1 MLVKNRL
8 LLYLMASLQLAA
20 FNAVAQDMEYSRKV
34 IKTLSSPAFK
44 GRGYVA
50 KGDQIASAFIA
61 KEFEKSRL
69 IPLNKGSYFQDFELS
84 VNTFPGKVKVKLNNA
99 TLQTAVD
106 YLIDA
111 SSPSIHGE
119 FKVIPVTRAD
129 INTSEKFD
137 KLIRQAKTSFILLDN
152 RDAGKENTEEQRT
165 ISAHVRALRTSDQ
178 LNFKGLIIFT
188 TEKLTW
194 TTLTYQNPR
203 PVIQVNKAGLDPAD
217 IQSISISLDSKLIP
231 DYQTRNVAG
240 MIKGSSGSDSTL
252 VITAHF
258 DHLGMLGRKVY
269 FPGANDNASG
279 TTFLLNMVRYY
290 AQQQPRYNTVF
301 IAFSGE
307 EIGLLGSKAFVRDPL
322 IDLKKIK
329 FLVNFDLA
337 GTGDEGIKVVN
348 GTIFRNK
355 FDQLSQLNTQYQLV
369 PKVEIRDE
377 SCNSDHCPFYRL
389 GVPSFFIYTMG
400 GIQAY
405 HDVYDK
411 AETLPLTEFKNYF
424 QLMVKFF
431 DTF

>member
-1 MLVKNRL
+1 MQVKKILTLSLFSL
-8 LLYLMASLQLAA
+8 LTPA
-20 FNAVAQDMEYSRKV
+20 FHAGAQDMDYSRKV

-61 KEFEKSRL
+61 KEFEKSGL

-84 VNTFPGKVKVKLNNA
+84 VNTFPGKVAVKLNN
-99 TLQTAVD
+99 TKLKTAAD
-106 YLIDA
+106 YLVDA
-111 SSPSIHGE
+111 TSPAIHGK
-119 FKVIPVTRAD
+119 FNVIPVNRAG
-129 INTSEKFD
+129 INTPEKFED
-137 KLIRQAKTSFILLDN
+137 LIRQAATSFILLDN
-152 RDAGKENTEEQRT
+152 RDAGKESTAEQRT
-165 ISAHVRALRTSDQ
+165 ISAHVRALRSSEK
-178 LNFKGLIIFT
+178 LHFKGLVIFT

-203 PVIQVNKAGLDPAD
+203 PVIQVNKQGLDPGS
-217 IQSISISLDSKLIP
+217 IQTITIDLDSKLRP

-240 MIKGSSGSDSTL
+240 MIKGYSGSDSTL

-279 TTFLLNMVRYY
+279 TTFMLNMVRYY
-290 AQQQPRYNTVF
+290 AQHQPKYNTVF

-307 EIGLLGSKAFVRDPL
+307 EIGLLGSRAFVKNPL
-322 IDLKKIK
+322 IDLKKIR

-337 GTGDEGIKVVN
+337 GTGEEGIKVVN

-355 FDQLSQLNTQYQLV
+355 FDQLSQLNTKYQLV

-377 SCNSDHCPFYRL
+377 ACKSDHCPFYQQ
-389 GVPSFFIYTMG
+389 GVPSFFIYTLG

-405 HDVYDK
+405 HDIYDK
-411 AETLPLTEFKNYF
+411 AETLPLTAFKNYF
-424 QLMVKFF
+424 QLMIKFF

>member
-1 MLVKNRL
+1 MKQVKKI
-8 LLYLMASLQLAA
+8 LYLSLLGLLTTA
-20 FNAVAQDMEYSRKV
+20 FSAGAQDMDYSRQV

-61 KEFEKSRL
+61 KAFKKSGL
-69 IPLNKGSYFQDFELS
+69 IPLNNGSYFQDFELS
-84 VNTFPGKVKVKLNNA
+84 VNTFPGKVAVKLNN
-99 TLQTAVD
+99 TKLKTAID
-106 YLIDA
+106 YLVDA
-111 SSPSIHGE
+111 TSPAIQGT
-119 FKVIPVTRAD
+119 FNVIPVNRTD
-129 INTSEKFD
+129 INTPEKFE
-137 KLIRQAKTSFILLDN
+137 KLISKATGSFILLDN
-152 RDAGKENTEEQRT
+152 RQDAKESTEAQRV
-165 ISAHVRALRTSDQ
+165 ISAHVRALRSSEK
-178 LNFKGLIIFT
+178 LHFKGLIIFT

-203 PVIQVNKAGLDPAD
+203 PVIQVNKAGIDPTS
-217 IQSISISLDSKLIP
+217 IQTITINLDSKLVP
-231 DYQTRNVAG
+231 NYQTRNVAG
-240 MIKGSSGSDSTL
+240 MIKGYSGSDSTL

-279 TTFLLNMVRYY
+279 TAFLLNMVRYY
-290 AQQQPRYNTVF
+290 AQHQPKYNTVF

-307 EIGLLGSKAFVRDPL
+307 EIGLLGSKAFVKNPL

-329 FLVNFDLA
+329 FLFNFDLA
-337 GTGDEGIKVVN
+337 GTGEEGIKVVN
-348 GTIFRNK
+348 GTIFKDK
-355 FDQLSQLNTQYQLV
+355 FEQLSQLNTRYQLV

-424 QLMVKFF
+424 QLMVKFLA
-431 DTF
+431 TF